1 MAECCRFMG
10 SIAKGLKGEAWVNA
24 EGTSDD
30 CKSCE
35 PGISVGGVVVV
46 VVVGRY
52 ADRAGVKYFVVV
64 WV

>member
-1 MAECCRFMG
+1 M
-10 SIAKGLKGEAWVNA
+10 NA

-52 ADRAGVKYFVVV
+52 ADRAGVKYFIVV